1 MRLGRKATTEHLVVY
16 LNQETTSNPPRFG
29 LVVSKAV
36 GNAVQR
42 NLVKRRARSALVARV
57 ESIPFGSSLVL
68 RAMPGLAALSWIDF
82 CAELDLALTKLTNK
96 AVSK

>member
-42 NLVKRRARSALVARV
+42 NLVKRRARSALADRAQ
-57 ESIPFGSSLVL
+57 SIPVGSSVVL
-68 RAMPGLAALSWIDF
+68 RAMPGLAGVSWTEF
-82 CAELDLALTKLTNK
+82 CNELDSALTKLT
-96 AVSK
+96 SKGV